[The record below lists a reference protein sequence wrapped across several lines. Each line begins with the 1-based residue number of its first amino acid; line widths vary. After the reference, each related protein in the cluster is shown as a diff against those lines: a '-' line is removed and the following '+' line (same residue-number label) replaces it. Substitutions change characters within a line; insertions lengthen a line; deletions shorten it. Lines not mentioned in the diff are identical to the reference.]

1 VTYSFNRNRI
11 VELLDNYYDPDIR
24 NVLRAVIFDKKLRPH
39 EVPEK
44 PKKPKKNTRG
54 AR

>member
-1 VTYSFNRNRI
+1 MMET
-11 VELLDNYYDPDIR
+11 DNYYDQDFR
-24 NVLRAVIFDKKLRPH
+24 NVMRSVLFDKKLRAEEPPPK
-39 EVPEK
+39 PEK